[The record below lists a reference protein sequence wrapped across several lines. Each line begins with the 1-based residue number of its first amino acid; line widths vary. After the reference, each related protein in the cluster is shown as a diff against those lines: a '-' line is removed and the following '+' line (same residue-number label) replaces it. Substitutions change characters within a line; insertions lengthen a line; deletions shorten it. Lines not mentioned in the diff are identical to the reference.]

1 MWREEI
7 FSAVFRKSGKYIKN
21 KLVFVRPFVI
31 YNNVFKNSFRD
42 LLNFISDIIVPSQA
56 VPELVATDDEMVSS
70 HFESANLAEKVWEYL
85 SEDVAYLGSKKGP
98 TISYVLQSGQ
108 PLKSRRVFC

>member
-7 FSAVFRKSGKYIKN
+7 FGAVFQKSGKYIKN

-31 YNNVFKNSFRD
+31 YNVFKNSFRD
-42 LLNFISDIIVPSQA
+42 LLDFISDIIVPSQA

-98 TISYVLQSGQ
+98 TISYVLQSGHL
-108 PLKSRRVFC
+108 LKSRWVFC